1 MIPRRLFVPL
11 KNIANILLF
20 CFALSFVQKTSFGLL
35 TYSKYGKELKQN
47 INDAPCEEES
57 DEVEDNIS
65 EEDNKFDAPA
75 QYFKLFSN
83 FQYSCQLDLIVNN
96 NVLYFLAQLH
106 FFKSPALSI
115 FAPPPN
121 K

>member
-1 MIPRRLFVPL
+1 M
-11 KNIANILLF
+11 KNIAYILLF

-47 INDAPCEEES
+47 IKDTPCEEES
-57 DEVEDNIS
+57 DEVEDNLS
-65 EEDNKFDAPA
+65 EEDNKFEAA
-75 QYFKLFSN
+75 SQFFKVFSN
-83 FQYSCQLDLIVNN
+83 FLSYCKLDLMENK
-96 NVLYFLAQLH
+96 NVLYFLAQSH

-121 K
+121 N